1 MTIVYKVVRG
11 TWEKNDAA
19 VLWAANGQGK
29 YAVVSQW
36 MY

>member
-1 MTIVYKVVRG
+1 MTIIYKVVQG

-19 VLWAANGQGK
+19 VLWAANGHSE
-29 YAVVSQW
+29 YAVLSQW